1 MSRIDRTFCRL
12 REARR
17 TGLVTYVTAGD
28 PTLPRTAEILVALD
42 RAGADVLEVGVPFSD
57 PVADGPVI
65 QQAAER
71 ALAGGTTLARVLELV
86 GDVRAQIEA
95 PIVLFSYLNPL
106 LRMGLPELTRRAAAA
121 GVDGVLVV
129 DVPLEE
135 AGEIQAANGQA
146 GLDTILLVS
155 PTTTSERLRK
165 AAASG
170 RGFLY
175 GICRLGV
182 TGTRSSLPATASE
195 LARRVRGETS
205 LPLALG
211 FGISS
216 PQQVKEAGRLA
227 DAAVVGSGLVSV
239 IGAAGDAP
247 ALIPSVTAY
256 VGWLRGEVAD
266 RGAAGVAKQA

>member
-1 MSRIDRTFCRL
+1 MSRIDRTFVRL
-12 REARR
+12 REAGR
-17 TGLVTYVTAGD
+17 TGLVTFVTAGD
-28 PTLPRTAEILVALD
+28 PTLPRTAQILVALD
-42 RAGADVLEVGVPFSD
+42 HAGADVLEVGVPFSD

-71 ALAGGTTLARVLELV
+71 ALAAGTNLARVLELV
-86 GDVRAQIEA
+86 GDVRPQVEA

-106 LRMGLPELTRRAAAA
+106 LRMGISVFTRRAAAA

-129 DVPLEE
+129 DLPLEE
-135 AGEIQAANGQA
+135 AGELQVASEHA

-155 PTTTSERLRK
+155 PTTKPERVRK
-165 AAASG
+165 VAALG

-182 TGTRSSLPATASE
+182 TGTRSSLPDTAGE
-195 LARRVRGETS
+195 LARRVRVETS

-216 PQQVKEAGRLA
+216 PQQVREAGRLA
-227 DAAVVGSGLVSV
+227 DAVVVGSGLVAV
-239 IGAAGDAP
+239 IGAAGDGP
-247 ALIPSVTAY
+247 ALIPSVEAY
-256 VGWLRGEVAD
+256 VRWLTGAIAD
-266 RGAAGVAKQA
+266 SGAAGVTEQA